1 LSSSTE
7 LTRDTLF
14 EGHLILYQP
23 REGYRF
29 SIDALLLAGFITL
42 RPGEKALDLG
52 AGCGVISLVLACRY
66 PKSILAGLEI
76 QTRLA
81 RCFARNIRENRLVQ
95 RVFPVLG
102 DLRRPPF
109 RPGAFDVVFTNPPF
123 RSPRAGRL
131 SPNEEERLA
140 RHEILASLEDVLKAA
155 RVLLRER
162 GRFFIIY
169 PAHRLATLMA
179 KAKGFRLE
187 PKRLQVVHSYPG
199 DEGRLVLLEAVKG
212 GGEELRVLPPFF
224 IYQHPGG
231 PYTSEAEKLFVL
243 S

>member
-1 LSSSTE
+1 MSSSTD

-14 EGHLILYQP
+14 EGHLVLYQP

-42 RPGEKALDLG
+42 RPGDRALDLG

-76 QTRLA
+76 QARLA
-81 RCFARNIRENRLVQ
+81 CCFSRNIRENHLTQ
-95 RVFPVLG
+95 QVFAVLG

-109 RPGAFDVVFTNPPF
+109 RPGAFDAVFTNPPF
-123 RSPRAGRL
+123 RSPKAGRL

-140 RHEILASLEDVLKAA
+140 RHEILACLEDVLKAA
-155 RVLLRER
+155 QVLLRER

-169 PAHRLATLMA
+169 PAHRLATLMT
-179 KAKGFRLE
+179 KAKEFRLE

-231 PYTSEAEKLFVL
+231 PYTPEAERLFVL